1 MSPLTAALLLER
13 ICLFVHVHP
22 MGSLN
27 VQYSPEG
34 AKIPP
39 QTPALFGNRK
49 KLSATLDKLSLNE
62 ESNILMMSFSQA
74 DFTFHVPNSPE
85 LMDLFGFHKIG
96 AIRR

>member
-1 MSPLTAALLLER
+1 MSPLTAALLPPR

-34 AKIPP
+34 ATIPP
-39 QTPALFGNRK
+39 QTPALFGNRR
-49 KLSATLDKLSLNE
+49 KLSETLQKLSLIE

-74 DFTFHVPNSPE
+74 DFTFNVSNSPE
-85 LMDLFGFHKIG
+85 LMDVFGFHSIG